1 MRKET
6 GSFAYTRRVLHEL
19 DFGARKEI
27 DTLGG
32 NKGLVAILDRL
43 RVESGDGLGVW
54 QR

>member
-19 DFGARKEI
+19 DFGARKEL

-43 RVESGDGLGVW
+43 RVESGDEVIV
-54 QR
+54 